1 MRQPRI
7 YDDQPLS
14 VGQTV
19 TLAPQA
25 SSHVARVLRLSPG
38 AAVTLFNSDGYE
50 YHCVIVEATKK
61 SVDVVVE
68 TANPINRES
77 PLATHLGLVISK
89 GDRFEYALQKATEL
103 GVSHITPLTS
113 SRCEV
118 HLKGDRLTK
127 KQDQWQAICISA
139 CEQSQRNVV
148 PKVAPVTALTDW
160 IGQSFDGLSLVLH
173 HRAAQPLSGFE
184 RPDAMRL
191 LVGPE
196 GGLSEPEIQASLEK
210 GFKACLFGPRVL
222 RTETA
227 PLVALSVA
235 QALWGD
241 F

>member
-7 YDDQPLS
+7 YDDQPLIL
-14 VGQTV
+14 GQTLS
-19 TLAPQA
+19 LAPQA
-25 SSHVARVLRLSPG
+25 ASHVARVLRLTQG
-38 AAVTLFNSDGYE
+38 ATVTLFNSDGHEYE
-50 YHCVIVEATKK
+50 SVIVSATKK
-61 SVDVVVE
+61 SVEVLV
-68 TANPINRES
+68 TAANRVDRES
-77 PLATHLGLVISK
+77 PLTSHIGLVISK

-118 HLKGDRLTK
+118 HLKGDRLQK
-127 KQDQWQAICISA
+127 KLDQWQAICVSA

-148 PKVAPVTALTDW
+148 PTVAPVSAIADW
-160 IGQSFDGLSLVLH
+160 IGTPFDGLSLVLH

-184 RPDAMRL
+184 RPEAVRFL
-191 LVGPE
+191 IGPE
-196 GGLSEPEIQASLEK
+196 GGLSEAEIEAALTA
-210 GFKACLFGPRVL
+210 GFNACLFGPRVL